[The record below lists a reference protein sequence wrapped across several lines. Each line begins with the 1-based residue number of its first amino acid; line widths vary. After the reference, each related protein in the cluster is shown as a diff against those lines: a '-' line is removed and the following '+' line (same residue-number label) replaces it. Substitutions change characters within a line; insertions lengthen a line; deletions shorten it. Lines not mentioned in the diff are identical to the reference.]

1 MLNKESKI
9 LITGAA
15 GFIASRL
22 VNSLNQ
28 LGYHQLYLMDDFTV
42 ESKKA
47 NFENLICIDKIE
59 RNQVESFLRENQ
71 SLDAVIHLG
80 ARTDTTEMDYSIH
93 EKLNLNF
100 SKILWKYTSEHQV
113 PLIYAS
119 SAATYGDGLL
129 GYQDNHEIIQELQPL
144 NPYGIS
150 KNEFDKWAI
159 QESEKGDQP
168 SRWYGLKFFNVYGLG
183 ESHKGRMASVIFHAY
198 HQIKKTGT
206 MKLFRSHRA
215 DFADGEQ
222 KRDFIDVADVLN
234 VIVWL
239 IKNPVNSGLYNLG
252 TGKAETFL
260 SLAEGVFESLN
271 LKPQIQFVDTPE
283 DIREKYQYFT
293 EADMSKLRKA
303 GYSFPFTDLKTG
315 IKKYVQDGLEKNQ
328 RFD

>member
-9 LITGAA
+9 LITGTA

-59 RNQVESFLRENQ
+59 RNQVESFLKENQ

-100 SKILWKYTSEHQV
+100 SKILWKYTSEHQI
-113 PLIYAS
+113 PFIYAS
-119 SAATYGDGLL
+119 SAATYGDGSL
-129 GYQDNHEIIQELQPL
+129 GYQDNHEIIQELHPL

-159 QESEKGDQP
+159 YESEKGNQP
-168 SRWYGLKFFNVYGLG
+168 SRWYGLKFFNVYGMG

-239 IKNPVNSGLYNLG
+239 IKNPVTSGLYNLG

-315 IKKYVQDGLEKNQ
+315 IKKYVQDGLEINQ
-328 RFD
+328 PFD

>member
-42 ESKKA
+42 ESKKT

-129 GYQDNHEIIQELQPL
+129 GYQDNHEIIQELHPL

-234 VIVWL
+234 VIEWL
-239 IKNPVNSGLYNLG
+239 IKNPVTSGLYNLG

>member
-9 LITGAA
+9 LITGTA

-28 LGYHQLYLMDDFTV
+28 LGYHQLYLMDDFMV

-59 RNQVESFLRENQ
+59 RNQVESFLKENQ

-100 SKILWKYTSEHQV
+100 SKILWKYTSEHQI
-113 PLIYAS
+113 PFIYAS
-119 SAATYGDGLL
+119 SAATYGDGSL
-129 GYQDNHEIIQELQPL
+129 GYQDNHEIIQQLQPL

-159 QESEKGDQP
+159 YESEKENQP
-168 SRWYGLKFFNVYGLG
+168 SRWYGLKFFNVYGMG

-239 IKNPVNSGLYNLG
+239 IKNPVTSGLYNLG

-315 IKKYVQDGLEKNQ
+315 IKKYVQDGLEINQ
-328 RFD
+328 PFD

>member
-1 MLNKESKI
+1 MLNTESKI

-22 VNSLNQ
+22 VKSLND
-28 LGYHQLYLMDDFTV
+28 LGYHQLYLMDDFTI
-42 ESKKA
+42 ESKKS
-47 NFENLICIDKIE
+47 NFENLSCIDKID
-59 RNQVESFLRENQ
+59 RSLVESFLNDHL

-100 SKILWKYTSEHQV
+100 SKILWNYTTKHQI
-113 PLIYAS
+113 PFIYAS
-119 SAATYGDGLL
+119 SAATYGDGSL
-129 GYQDNHEIIQELQPL
+129 GYQDNHEIIEQLQPL
-144 NPYGIS
+144 NPYGVS

-159 QESEKGDQP
+159 HESKIGNQP

-198 HQIKKTGT
+198 HQIKKAGT
-206 MKLFRSHRA
+206 MKLFRSHRT

-222 KRDFIDVADVLN
+222 KRDFIDVADILK
-234 VIVWL
+234 VIEWL
-239 IKNPVNSGLYNLG
+239 MQNPVASGLYNLG

-271 LKPQIQFVDTPE
+271 LSPQIQFVDTPE

-293 EADMSKLRKA
+293 EADMSKLRDA

-315 IKKYVQDGLEKNQ
+315 ILKYVQEGLEKNHEVH
-328 RFD
+328 

>member
-1 MLNKESKI
+1 MLNTESKI

-22 VNSLNQ
+22 VKSLND
-28 LGYHQLYLMDDFTV
+28 LGYHQLYLMDDFTI
-42 ESKKA
+42 ESKKS
-47 NFENLICIDKIE
+47 NFENLSCIDKID
-59 RNQVESFLRENQ
+59 RSLVDSFLNDHL

-100 SKILWKYTSEHQV
+100 SKILWNYTTKHQIPFV
-113 PLIYAS
+113 YAS
-119 SAATYGDGLL
+119 SAATYGDGSL
-129 GYQDNHEIIQELQPL
+129 GYQDNHEIIQQLQPL
-144 NPYGIS
+144 NPYGVS

-159 QESEKGDQP
+159 HQSKIGNQP

-198 HQIKKTGT
+198 HQIKKAGT
-206 MKLFRSHRA
+206 MKLFRSHRT

-222 KRDFIDVADVLN
+222 KRDFIDVADILK
-234 VIVWL
+234 VIEWL
-239 IKNPVNSGLYNLG
+239 MQNPVASGLYNLG

-271 LKPQIQFVDTPE
+271 LSPQIQFVDTPE

-293 EADMSKLRKA
+293 EADMSKLRDA

-315 IKKYVQDGLEKNQ
+315 IRKYVQEGLEKNHEVH
-328 RFD
+328 

>member
-1 MLNKESKI
+1 MLNTESKI

-22 VNSLNQ
+22 VKSLND
-28 LGYHQLYLMDDFTV
+28 LGYHQLYLMDDFTI
-42 ESKKA
+42 ESKKP
-47 NFENLICIDKIE
+47 NFENLSCIDKID
-59 RNQVESFLRENQ
+59 RSLVESFLNDHL

-100 SKILWKYTSEHQV
+100 SKILWNYTTKHQI
-113 PLIYAS
+113 PFIYAS
-119 SAATYGDGLL
+119 SAATYGDGSL
-129 GYQDNHEIIQELQPL
+129 GYQDNHEIIEQLQPL
-144 NPYGIS
+144 NPYGVS

-159 QESEKGDQP
+159 HQSKIGNQP

-198 HQIKKTGT
+198 HQIKKAGT
-206 MKLFRSHRA
+206 MKLFRSHRT

-222 KRDFIDVADVLN
+222 KRDFIDVADILK
-234 VIVWL
+234 VIEWL
-239 IKNPVNSGLYNLG
+239 MQNPVASGLYNLG

-271 LKPQIQFVDTPE
+271 LSPQIQFVDTPE

-293 EADMSKLRKA
+293 EADMSKLRDA

-315 IKKYVQDGLEKNQ
+315 IRKYVQEGLEKNHEVH
-328 RFD
+328 

>member
-1 MLNKESKI
+1 MLNTESKI

-22 VNSLNQ
+22 VKSLND
-28 LGYHQLYLMDDFTV
+28 LGYHQLYLMDDFTI
-42 ESKKA
+42 ESKKS
-47 NFENLICIDKIE
+47 NFENLSCIDKID
-59 RNQVESFLRENQ
+59 RSLVDSFLNDHL

-100 SKILWKYTSEHQV
+100 SKILWNYTTKHQIPFV
-113 PLIYAS
+113 YAS
-119 SAATYGDGLL
+119 SAATYGDGSL
-129 GYQDNHEIIQELQPL
+129 GYQDNHEIIQQLQPL
-144 NPYGIS
+144 NPYGVS

-159 QESEKGDQP
+159 HQSKIGNQP

-198 HQIKKTGT
+198 HQIKKAGT
-206 MKLFRSHRA
+206 MKLFRSHRT

-222 KRDFIDVADVLN
+222 KRDFIDVADVLK
-234 VIVWL
+234 VIEWL
-239 IKNPVNSGLYNLG
+239 MQNPVASGLYNLG

-271 LKPQIQFVDTPE
+271 LSPQIQFVDTPE

-293 EADMSKLRKA
+293 EADMSKLRDA

-315 IKKYVQDGLEKNQ
+315 ILKYVQEGLEKNHEVH
-328 RFD
+328 

>member
-1 MLNKESKI
+1 MLNTESKI

-22 VNSLNQ
+22 VKSLND
-28 LGYHQLYLMDDFTV
+28 LGYHQLYLMDDFTI
-42 ESKKA
+42 ESKKS
-47 NFENLICIDKIE
+47 NFENLSCIDKID
-59 RNQVESFLRENQ
+59 RSLVDSFLNDHL

-100 SKILWKYTSEHQV
+100 SKILWNYTTKHQI
-113 PLIYAS
+113 PFIYAS
-119 SAATYGDGLL
+119 SAATYGDGSL
-129 GYQDNHEIIQELQPL
+129 GYQDNHEIIQQLQPL
-144 NPYGIS
+144 NPYGVS

-159 QESEKGDQP
+159 HQSKIGNQP

-198 HQIKKTGT
+198 HQIKKAGT
-206 MKLFRSHRA
+206 MKLFRSHRT

-222 KRDFIDVADVLN
+222 KRDFIDVADVLK
-234 VIVWL
+234 VIEWL
-239 IKNPVNSGLYNLG
+239 MQNPVASGLYNLG

-271 LKPQIQFVDTPE
+271 LSPQIQFVDTPE

-293 EADMSKLRKA
+293 EADMSKLRDA

-315 IKKYVQDGLEKNQ
+315 ILKYVQEGLEKNHEVH
-328 RFD
+328 

>member
-1 MLNKESKI
+1 MLNTESKI

-22 VNSLNQ
+22 VKSLND
-28 LGYHQLYLMDDFTV
+28 LGYHQLYLMDDFTI
-42 ESKKA
+42 ESKKP
-47 NFENLICIDKIE
+47 NFENLSCIDKID
-59 RNQVESFLRENQ
+59 RSLVESFLNDHL

-100 SKILWKYTSEHQV
+100 SKILWNYTTKHQIPFV
-113 PLIYAS
+113 YAS
-119 SAATYGDGLL
+119 SAATYGDGSL
-129 GYQDNHEIIQELQPL
+129 GYQDNHEIIQQLQPL
-144 NPYGIS
+144 NPYGVS

-159 QESEKGDQP
+159 HQSKIGNQP

-198 HQIKKTGT
+198 HQIKKAGT
-206 MKLFRSHRA
+206 MKLFRSHRT

-222 KRDFIDVADVLN
+222 KRDFIDVADVLK
-234 VIVWL
+234 VIEWL
-239 IKNPVNSGLYNLG
+239 MQNPVASGLYNLG

-271 LKPQIQFVDTPE
+271 LSPQIQFVDTPE

-293 EADMSKLRKA
+293 EADMSKLRDA

-315 IKKYVQDGLEKNQ
+315 IRKYVQEGLEKNHEVH
-328 RFD
+328 

>member
-59 RNQVESFLRENQ
+59 RNLVESFLKENQ

-100 SKILWKYTSEHQV
+100 SKILWKYTSEHQI
-113 PLIYAS
+113 PFIYAS
-119 SAATYGDGLL
+119 SAATYGDGSL
-129 GYQDNHEIIQELQPL
+129 GYQDNHEIIQQLQPL

-159 QESEKGDQP
+159 HESEKENQP
-168 SRWYGLKFFNVYGLG
+168 NRWYGLKFFNVYGMG

-239 IKNPVNSGLYNLG
+239 IKNPVTSGLYNLG

-303 GYSFPFTDLKTG
+303 GYSFPFTDLKNG

>member
-9 LITGAA
+9 LITGTA

-59 RNQVESFLRENQ
+59 RNQVESFLKENQ
-71 SLDAVIHLG
+71 SLDAIIHLG

-100 SKILWKYTSEHQV
+100 SKILWKYTSEHQI
-113 PLIYAS
+113 PFIYAS
-119 SAATYGDGLL
+119 SAATYGDGSL
-129 GYQDNHEIIQELQPL
+129 GYQDNHEIIQQLQPL

-159 QESEKGDQP
+159 YESEKGNQP
-168 SRWYGLKFFNVYGLG
+168 SRWYGLKFFNVYGMG

-239 IKNPVNSGLYNLG
+239 IKNPVTSGLYNLG

-315 IKKYVQDGLEKNQ
+315 IKKYVQDGLEINQ
-328 RFD
+328 PFD

>member
-1 MLNKESKI
+1 MLNTESKI

-22 VNSLNQ
+22 VKSLND
-28 LGYHQLYLMDDFTV
+28 LGYHQLYLMDDFTI
-42 ESKKA
+42 ESKKP
-47 NFENLICIDKIE
+47 NFENLSCIDKID
-59 RNQVESFLRENQ
+59 RSLVDSFLNDHL

-100 SKILWKYTSEHQV
+100 SKILWNYTTKHQIPFV
-113 PLIYAS
+113 YAS
-119 SAATYGDGLL
+119 SAATYGDGSL
-129 GYQDNHEIIQELQPL
+129 GYQDNHEIIQQLQPL
-144 NPYGIS
+144 NPYGVS

-159 QESEKGDQP
+159 HQSKIGNQP

-198 HQIKKTGT
+198 HQIKKAGT
-206 MKLFRSHRA
+206 MKLFRSHRT

-222 KRDFIDVADVLN
+222 KRDFIDVADILK
-234 VIVWL
+234 VIEWL
-239 IKNPVNSGLYNLG
+239 MQNPVASGLYNLG

-271 LKPQIQFVDTPE
+271 LSPQIQFVDTPE

-293 EADMSKLRKA
+293 EADMSKLRDA

-315 IKKYVQDGLEKNQ
+315 IRKYVQEGLEKNHEVH
-328 RFD
+328 

>member
-1 MLNKESKI
+1 MLNTESKI

-22 VNSLNQ
+22 VKSLND
-28 LGYHQLYLMDDFTV
+28 LGYHQLYLMDDFTI
-42 ESKKA
+42 ESKKP
-47 NFENLICIDKIE
+47 NFENLSCIDKID
-59 RNQVESFLRENQ
+59 RSLVESFLNDHL

-100 SKILWKYTSEHQV
+100 SKILWNYTTKHQI
-113 PLIYAS
+113 PFIYAS
-119 SAATYGDGLL
+119 SAATYGDGSL
-129 GYQDNHEIIQELQPL
+129 GYQDNHEIIQQLQPL
-144 NPYGIS
+144 NPYGVS

-159 QESEKGDQP
+159 HQSKIGNQP

-198 HQIKKTGT
+198 HQIKKAGT
-206 MKLFRSHRA
+206 MKLFRSHRT

-222 KRDFIDVADVLN
+222 KRDFIDVADVLK
-234 VIVWL
+234 VIEWL
-239 IKNPVNSGLYNLG
+239 MQNPVASGLYNLG

-271 LKPQIQFVDTPE
+271 LSPQIQFVDTPE

-293 EADMSKLRKA
+293 EADMSKLRDA

-315 IKKYVQDGLEKNQ
+315 ILKYVQEGLEKNHEVH
-328 RFD
+328 

>member
-100 SKILWKYTSEHQV
+100 SKILWKYTSEHQI
-113 PLIYAS
+113 PFIYAS
-119 SAATYGDGLL
+119 SAATYGDGSL
-129 GYQDNHEIIQELQPL
+129 GYQDNHEIIQQLQPL

-159 QESEKGDQP
+159 QESEKGDPP

-239 IKNPVNSGLYNLG
+239 IKNPVTSGLYNLG

>member
-1 MLNKESKI
+1 MLNTESKI

-22 VNSLNQ
+22 VKSLND
-28 LGYHQLYLMDDFTV
+28 LGYHQLYLMDDFTI
-42 ESKKA
+42 ESKKS
-47 NFENLICIDKIE
+47 NFENLSCIDKID
-59 RNQVESFLRENQ
+59 RSLVDSFLNDHL

-100 SKILWKYTSEHQV
+100 SKILWNYTTKHQIPFV
-113 PLIYAS
+113 YAS
-119 SAATYGDGLL
+119 SAATYGDGSL
-129 GYQDNHEIIQELQPL
+129 GYQDNHEIIQQLQPL
-144 NPYGIS
+144 NPYGVS

-159 QESEKGDQP
+159 HESKIGNQP
-168 SRWYGLKFFNVYGLG
+168 CRWYGLKFFNVYGLG

-198 HQIKKTGT
+198 HQIKKAGT
-206 MKLFRSHRA
+206 MKLFRSHRT

-222 KRDFIDVADVLN
+222 KRDFIDVADVLK
-234 VIVWL
+234 VIEWL
-239 IKNPVNSGLYNLG
+239 MQNPVASGLYNLG

-271 LKPQIQFVDTPE
+271 LSPQIQFVDTPE

-293 EADMSKLRKA
+293 EADMSKLRDA

-315 IKKYVQDGLEKNQ
+315 IRKYVQEGLEKNHEVH
-328 RFD
+328 

>member
-1 MLNKESKI
+1 MLNTESKI

-22 VNSLNQ
+22 VKSLND
-28 LGYHQLYLMDDFTV
+28 LGYHQLYLMDDFTI
-42 ESKKA
+42 ESKKP
-47 NFENLICIDKIE
+47 NFENLSCIDKID
-59 RNQVESFLRENQ
+59 RSLVESFLNDHL

-100 SKILWKYTSEHQV
+100 SKILWNYTTKHQI
-113 PLIYAS
+113 PFIYAS
-119 SAATYGDGLL
+119 SAATYGDGSL
-129 GYQDNHEIIQELQPL
+129 GYQDNHEIIEQLQPL
-144 NPYGIS
+144 NPYGVS

-159 QESEKGDQP
+159 HQSKIGNQP

-198 HQIKKTGT
+198 HQIKKAGT
-206 MKLFRSHRA
+206 MKLFRSHRT

-222 KRDFIDVADVLN
+222 KRDFIDVADVLK
-234 VIVWL
+234 VIEWL
-239 IKNPVNSGLYNLG
+239 MQNPVASGLYNLG

-271 LKPQIQFVDTPE
+271 LSPQIQFVDTPE

-293 EADMSKLRKA
+293 EADMSKLRDA

-315 IKKYVQDGLEKNQ
+315 IRKYVQEGLEKNHEVH
-328 RFD
+328 

>member
-1 MLNKESKI
+1 MLNTESKI

-22 VNSLNQ
+22 VKSLND
-28 LGYHQLYLMDDFTV
+28 LGYHQLYLMDDFTI
-42 ESKKA
+42 ESKKS
-47 NFENLICIDKIE
+47 NFENLSCIDKID
-59 RNQVESFLRENQ
+59 RSLVDSFLNDHL

-93 EKLNLNF
+93 EKLNLTF
-100 SKILWKYTSEHQV
+100 SKILWNYTTKHQIPFV
-113 PLIYAS
+113 YAS
-119 SAATYGDGLL
+119 SAATYGDGSL
-129 GYQDNHEIIQELQPL
+129 GYQDNHEIIQQLQPL
-144 NPYGIS
+144 NPYGVS

-159 QESEKGDQP
+159 HQSKIGNQP

-198 HQIKKTGT
+198 HQIKKAGT
-206 MKLFRSHRA
+206 MKLFRSHRT

-222 KRDFIDVADVLN
+222 KRDFIDVADVLK
-234 VIVWL
+234 VIEWL
-239 IKNPVNSGLYNLG
+239 MQNPVASGLYNLG

-271 LKPQIQFVDTPE
+271 LSPQIQFVDTPE

-293 EADMSKLRKA
+293 EADMSKLRDA

-315 IKKYVQDGLEKNQ
+315 ILKYVQEGLEKNHEVH
-328 RFD
+328 

>member
-1 MLNKESKI
+1 MLNTESKI

-22 VNSLNQ
+22 VKSLND
-28 LGYHQLYLMDDFTV
+28 LGYHQLYLMDDFTI
-42 ESKKA
+42 ESKKP
-47 NFENLICIDKIE
+47 NFENLSCIDKID
-59 RNQVESFLRENQ
+59 RSLVESFLNDHL

-100 SKILWKYTSEHQV
+100 SKILWNYTTKHQIPFV
-113 PLIYAS
+113 YAS
-119 SAATYGDGLL
+119 SAATYGDGSL
-129 GYQDNHEIIQELQPL
+129 GYQDNHEIIQQLQPL
-144 NPYGIS
+144 NPYGVS

-159 QESEKGDQP
+159 HQSKIGNQP

-198 HQIKKTGT
+198 HQIKKAGT
-206 MKLFRSHRA
+206 MKLFRSHRT

-222 KRDFIDVADVLN
+222 KRDFIDVADVLK
-234 VIVWL
+234 VIEWL
-239 IKNPVNSGLYNLG
+239 MQNPVASGLYNLG

-271 LKPQIQFVDTPE
+271 LSPQIQFVDTPE

-293 EADMSKLRKA
+293 EADMSKLRDA

-315 IKKYVQDGLEKNQ
+315 ILKYVQEGLEKNHEVH
-328 RFD
+328 

>member
-22 VNSLNQ
+22 VNSLNK

-42 ESKKA
+42 ASKKA

-59 RNQVESFLRENQ
+59 RNLVESFLKENQ

-100 SKILWKYTSEHQV
+100 SKILWKYTSEHQI
-113 PLIYAS
+113 PFIYAS
-119 SAATYGDGLL
+119 SAATYGDGSL
-129 GYQDNHEIIQELQPL
+129 GYQDNHEIIQQLQPL

-159 QESEKGDQP
+159 HESEKENQP
-168 SRWYGLKFFNVYGLG
+168 NRWYGLKFFNVYGMG

-239 IKNPVNSGLYNLG
+239 IKNPVTSGLYNLG

-303 GYSFPFTDLKTG
+303 GYSFPFTDLKNG

>member
-1 MLNKESKI
+1 MLNTESKI

-22 VNSLNQ
+22 VKSLND
-28 LGYHQLYLMDDFTV
+28 LGYHQLYLMDDFTI
-42 ESKKA
+42 ESKKS
-47 NFENLICIDKIE
+47 NFENLSCIDKID
-59 RNQVESFLRENQ
+59 RSLVDSFLNDHL

-100 SKILWKYTSEHQV
+100 SKILWNYTTKHQI
-113 PLIYAS
+113 PFIYAS
-119 SAATYGDGLL
+119 SAATYSDGSL
-129 GYQDNHEIIQELQPL
+129 GYQDNHEIIQQLQPL
-144 NPYGIS
+144 NPYGVS

-159 QESEKGDQP
+159 HQSKIGNQP

-198 HQIKKTGT
+198 HQIKKAGT
-206 MKLFRSHRA
+206 MKLFRSHRT

-222 KRDFIDVADVLN
+222 KRDFIDVADVLK
-234 VIVWL
+234 VIEWL
-239 IKNPVNSGLYNLG
+239 MQNPVASGLYNLG

-271 LKPQIQFVDTPE
+271 LSPQIQFVDTPE

-293 EADMSKLRKA
+293 EADMSKLRDA

-315 IKKYVQDGLEKNQ
+315 ILKYVQEGLEKNHEVH
-328 RFD
+328 

>member
-1 MLNKESKI
+1 MLNTESKI

-22 VNSLNQ
+22 VKSLND
-28 LGYHQLYLMDDFTV
+28 LGYHQLYLMDDFTI
-42 ESKKA
+42 ESKKS
-47 NFENLICIDKIE
+47 NFENLSCIAKID
-59 RNQVESFLRENQ
+59 RSLVDSFLNDHL

-100 SKILWKYTSEHQV
+100 SKILWNYTTKHQIPFV
-113 PLIYAS
+113 YAS
-119 SAATYGDGLL
+119 SAATYGDGSL
-129 GYQDNHEIIQELQPL
+129 GYQDNHEIIQQLQPL
-144 NPYGIS
+144 NPYGVS

-159 QESEKGDQP
+159 HQSKIGNQP

-198 HQIKKTGT
+198 HQIKKAGT
-206 MKLFRSHRA
+206 MKLFRSHRT

-222 KRDFIDVADVLN
+222 KRDFIDVADVLK
-234 VIVWL
+234 VIEWL
-239 IKNPVNSGLYNLG
+239 MQNPVASGLYNLG

-271 LKPQIQFVDTPE
+271 LSPQIQFVDTPE

-293 EADMSKLRKA
+293 EADMSKLRDA

-315 IKKYVQDGLEKNQ
+315 ILKYVQEGLEKNHEVH
-328 RFD
+328 

>member
-1 MLNKESKI
+1 MLNTESKI

-22 VNSLNQ
+22 VKSLND
-28 LGYHQLYLMDDFTV
+28 LGYHQLYLMDDFTI
-42 ESKKA
+42 ESKKS
-47 NFENLICIDKIE
+47 NFQNLSCIDKID
-59 RNQVESFLRENQ
+59 RSLVDSFLNDHL

-100 SKILWKYTSEHQV
+100 SKILWNYTTKHQIPFV
-113 PLIYAS
+113 YAS
-119 SAATYGDGLL
+119 SAATYGDGSL
-129 GYQDNHEIIQELQPL
+129 GYQDNHEIIQQLQPL
-144 NPYGIS
+144 NPYGVS

-159 QESEKGDQP
+159 HQSKIGNQP

-198 HQIKKTGT
+198 HQIKKAGT
-206 MKLFRSHRA
+206 MKLFRSHRT

-222 KRDFIDVADVLN
+222 KRDFIDVADVLK
-234 VIVWL
+234 VIEWL
-239 IKNPVNSGLYNLG
+239 MQNPVASGLYNLG

-271 LKPQIQFVDTPE
+271 LSPQIQFVDTPE

-293 EADMSKLRKA
+293 EADMSKLRDA

-315 IKKYVQDGLEKNQ
+315 ILKYVQEGLEKNHEVH
-328 RFD
+328 

>member
-1 MLNKESKI
+1 MLNTESKI

-22 VNSLNQ
+22 VKSLND
-28 LGYHQLYLMDDFTV
+28 LGYHQLYLMDDFTI
-42 ESKKA
+42 ESKKS
-47 NFENLICIDKIE
+47 NFENLSCIDKID
-59 RNQVESFLRENQ
+59 RSLVDSFLNDHL

-100 SKILWKYTSEHQV
+100 SKILWNYTTKHQI
-113 PLIYAS
+113 PFIYAS
-119 SAATYGDGLL
+119 SAATYGDGSL
-129 GYQDNHEIIQELQPL
+129 GYQDNHEIIQQLQPL
-144 NPYGIS
+144 NPYGVS

-159 QESEKGDQP
+159 HQSKIGNQP

-198 HQIKKTGT
+198 HQIKKAGT
-206 MKLFRSHRA
+206 MKLFRSHRT

-222 KRDFIDVADVLN
+222 KRDFIDVADILK
-234 VIVWL
+234 VIEWL
-239 IKNPVNSGLYNLG
+239 MQNPVASGLYNLG

-271 LKPQIQFVDTPE
+271 LSPQIQFVDTPE

-293 EADMSKLRKA
+293 EADMSKLRDA

-315 IKKYVQDGLEKNQ
+315 IRKYVQEGLEKNHEVH
-328 RFD
+328 

>member
-9 LITGAA
+9 LITGTA

-59 RNQVESFLRENQ
+59 RNQVESFLKENQ

-100 SKILWKYTSEHQV
+100 SKILWKYTSEHQI
-113 PLIYAS
+113 PFIYAS
-119 SAATYGDGLL
+119 SAATYGDGSL
-129 GYQDNHEIIQELQPL
+129 GYQDNHEIIQQLQPL

-159 QESEKGDQP
+159 YESEKGNQP
-168 SRWYGLKFFNVYGLG
+168 SRWYGLKFFNVYGMG

-239 IKNPVNSGLYNLG
+239 IKNPVTSGLYNLG

-315 IKKYVQDGLEKNQ
+315 IKKYVQDGLEINQ
-328 RFD
+328 PFD